1 MSNMYSLLN
10 YIAATSKG
18 INDASSLAPTISS
31 SMPGSENG
39 EEGTME
45 SVKTGLQGFSEDQ
58 KRQIGISTISV
69 VACLAS
75 EFKVEEVTRL
85 TISMLLQRIRSA
97 EPTVEAAIAYNLVEL
112 AIIAPESS
120 FIDIIK
126 AFSLLNRSANPDDPR
141 FSSNTVRLPDDD
153 FYMKLTMT
161 FRSLP
166 TRPGL
171 HKSCE
176 DAQNFMRS
184 T

>member
-10 YIAATSKG
+10 YIAATSKE
-18 INDASSLAPTISS
+18 INDGSSLAPTLSS
-31 SMPGSENG
+31 SAPESENG
-39 EEGTME
+39 EEGTMH
-45 SVKTGLQGFSEDQ
+45 SVKTGLQDFSEDQ

-141 FSSNTVRLPDDD
+141 FSSNTVRHLQVICSC
-153 FYMKLTMT
+153 LIVIL
-161 FRSLP
+161 FRSSLL
-166 TRPGL
+166 RPDWRKNYEGVQ
-171 HKSCE
+171 SS
-176 DAQNFMRS
+176 MRS